1 MSWIRNRS
9 KISVPIKK
17 QAGICKLALWKQRWG
32 KSNVNSCRVD
42 VNEHSDQKQDSIHS
56 GLWRETMEIME
67 NLCRM
72 WLELHPP
79 IHTVV
84 YPSSHSQKKPKS
96 RARKTLNTRDRGEV
110 ARCLAEHGHSVCKPS
125 EKNPDA
131 ISFVHLQT
139 FSIKFIYS
147 LFPVNS
153 PLYSPEV
160 QGWGLTALILLTWS
174 FSWP

>member
-56 GLWRETMEIME
+56 GLWRETMDIME

-72 WLELHPP
+72 WLGPHPP

-84 YPSSHSQKKPKS
+84 YPSFHSQKKLKS

-110 ARCLAEHGHSVCKPS
+110 ARCPAENMGIQSANRVKKIPR
-125 EKNPDA
+125 PFLLA
-131 ISFVHLQT
+131 ISRLSASRLFTV
-139 FSIKFIYS
+139 SS
-147 LFPVNS
+147 L
-153 PLYSPEV
+153 
-160 QGWGLTALILLTWS
+160 
-174 FSWP
+174 